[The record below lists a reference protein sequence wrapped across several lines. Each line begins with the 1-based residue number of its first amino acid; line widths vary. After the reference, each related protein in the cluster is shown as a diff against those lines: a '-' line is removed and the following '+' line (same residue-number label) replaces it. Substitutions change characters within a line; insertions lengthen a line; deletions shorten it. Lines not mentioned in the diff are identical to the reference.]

1 MKSHYVNGIYRGR
14 SKILLWI
21 VTLCLAG
28 LVIRVAYIQIVRGPY
43 LEELADELH
52 YRQRTLESIRGEI
65 VDRNGEVL
73 AASGSI
79 GRVSVVHNQI
89 ENEEETARV
98 LADVLELEYEDVLK
112 KVQKKVAL
120 QIIKNQ
126 VSTEQAALIRSAG
139 LPGVKIDENFD
150 RYYPYGSL
158 AAQTIG
164 FVGSDNQGVVGLEV
178 AYERYLQGLDGRIL
192 SLTDA
197 RGVALED
204 AGEQLEKGT
213 EGHTLQITLDVK
225 LQQYAEQLI
234 EKTVQQ
240 KNAKKGAFIAM
251 NPQNGEIYAMA
262 LYPSFD
268 LNDPFTIQDETL
280 ADSWDSLEESQ
291 QMEELNGM
299 WRNWCINDT
308 YEPGSTFKI
317 VTASAALEEGLV
329 SVEEGFHCGGSLVV
343 ADRKIRCHKTSGHGS
358 LSFRQGIQQSCNP
371 VFMTLAM
378 RLGVDNFYQYLKLYE
393 FDQKTGIDVPGE
405 AKGIMH
411 DPSKV
416 GPVELA
422 TMGFGQSLTIT
433 PMQLLRC
440 GAAIVNGGDLVT
452 PHFGQ
457 NILDQD
463 GNVLK
468 TLTYNIEENVISET
482 TSETMRTLLESVVSE
497 GGGSKASIPGYT
509 IGGKTATS
517 QKLPRSAHQYIS
529 SFLGFAPA
537 EDPQIMVLCV
547 VDEPE
552 GIYYGGTV
560 CAPVVKEFLENALPY
575 LGIEADYSL
584 VTEEDLIPKW
594 GEEPIGPVGFVQAPD
609 VTGMSYSQA
618 KKEIESLELEVNAL
632 GSGEVVMEQFPA
644 AGEEIRKGTQLI
656 IYLKGEDT
664 NEDCES
670 DEES

>member
-1 MKSHYVNGIYRGR
+1 M
-14 SKILLWI
+14 
-21 VTLCLAG
+21 
-28 LVIRVAYIQIVRGPY
+28 
-43 LEELADELH
+43 
-52 YRQRTLESIRGEI
+52 SI
-65 VDRNGEVL
+65 
-73 AASGSI
+73 
-79 GRVSVVHNQI
+79 
-89 ENEEETARV
+89 
-98 LADVLELEYEDVLK
+98 
-112 KVQKKVAL
+112 
-120 QIIKNQ
+120 
-126 VSTEQAALIRSAG
+126 EQATTIRSAQ
-139 LPGVKIDENFD
+139 LPGVKIDENFE

-178 AYERYLQGLDGRIL
+178 EYDRYLQGLDGRIL

-204 AGEQLEKGT
+204 EGEKLEKGAD
-213 EGHTLQITLDVK
+213 GHTLQITLDVK

-240 KNAKKGAFIAM
+240 KNAKQGALIAM

-262 LYPSFD
+262 LYPSYD
-268 LNDPFTIQDETL
+268 LNDPFTIQDEEL
-280 ADSWDSLEESQ
+280 AQSWDSMEEAQ

-329 SVEEGFHCGGSLVV
+329 SEDEGFHCGGSLIV
-343 ADRKIRCHKTSGHGS
+343 ADRKIRCHKTTGHGS

-378 RLGVDNFYQYLKLYE
+378 RLGVDSFYQYLKLYE

-405 AKGIMH
+405 AKGILH
-411 DPSKV
+411 DPGKV

-433 PMQLLRC
+433 PIQLLRC

-457 NILDQD
+457 NILDQN

-468 TLTYNIEENVISET
+468 TLTYDIEENVISEE
-482 TSETMRTLLESVVSE
+482 TSETMRDLLDSVVSE
-497 GGGSKASIPGYT
+497 GGGSKASIPGYS

-517 QKLPRSAHQYIS
+517 QKLPRSAHKYIS

-537 EDPQIMVLCV
+537 EDPQIMVLCI

-575 LGIEADYSL
+575 LGMEADYSL
-584 VTEEDLIPKW
+584 VTEEDLIPEW
-594 GEEPIGPVGFVQAPD
+594 GEEPIGPVGFVSAPD
-609 VTGMSYSQA
+609 VVGMSYSQA
-618 KKEIESLELEVNAL
+618 KKEIESLELTVNAL
-632 GSGEVVMEQFPA
+632 GNGEVVMEQFPA

-656 IYLKGEDT
+656 LYMKGEDT
-664 NEDCES
+664 NENCES
-670 DEES
+670 DGES